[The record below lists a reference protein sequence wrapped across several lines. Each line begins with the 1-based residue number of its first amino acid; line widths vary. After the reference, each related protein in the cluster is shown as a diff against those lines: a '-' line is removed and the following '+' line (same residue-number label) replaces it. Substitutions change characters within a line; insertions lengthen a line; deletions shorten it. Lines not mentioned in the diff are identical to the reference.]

1 MTSLFYSNYQSF
13 TPTLTNF
20 SLGTGSC
27 DCRYTQRYKSV
38 HFSLTFILGTG
49 FSIGTNPTV
58 AGLPQFRH
66 NQTASTFMGEAK
78 DMNGDTFQIG
88 TIPNDTTSFILGK
101 STISGQHLDIEVLT
115 ATSPFT
121 FVAGDKIT
129 ISGTYETI

>member
-1 MTSLFYSNYQSF
+1 
-13 TPTLTNF
+13 
-20 SLGTGSC
+20 
-27 DCRYTQRYKSV
+27 
-38 HFSLTFILGTG
+38 
-49 FSIGTNPTV
+49 
-58 AGLPQFRH
+58 
-66 NQTASTFMGEAK
+66 MGEAK